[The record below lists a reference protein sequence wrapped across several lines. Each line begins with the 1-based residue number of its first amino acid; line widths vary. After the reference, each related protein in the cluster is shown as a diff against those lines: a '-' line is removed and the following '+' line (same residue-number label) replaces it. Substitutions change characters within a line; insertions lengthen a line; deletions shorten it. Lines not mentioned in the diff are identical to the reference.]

1 MIFIYEELID
11 EKELDIN
18 IKEYYDECIKELR
31 KIIKKDKDT
40 ATTKKQLYEIYDK
53 IIGEETISTIEELKL
68 LKEKSN
74 YNDLKNTIF
83 VKSLKIEYLKKEM
96 KKLNKLSEIKSYKNN
111 KFRYYP
117 NIQEYTKYDTFLR
130 ELSKKKEFAI
140 HYIPKTRKNSCIK
153 EIFTLSPHQL
163 FLKNYMSPKTPYNSI
178 LIFHG
183 VGVGKT
189 CSGVSIA
196 ENFKDLL
203 EKAIVLAPEKIQ
215 TGWNKNI
222 FDPRKE
228 SNQCTQDNY
237 IQGEDIF
244 EKNKEKLAKKR
255 IKEYYEM
262 FGYLS
267 FANSVKKYLE
277 ENTKMIPK
285 TDIISIKQKE
295 IELIKDKYSNRVLI
309 IDEVHKIRSE
319 DSLIKERDTILYIE
333 KVIKYSDNLKLILL
347 TANPMFNQPEEII
360 WILNMMLLNDKREI
374 IKDKINFDEQNN
386 LTKESEDIIKY
397 YSRGYIS
404 YLRGENPTTFPYRI
418 NISQI
423 KGEEKK
429 ILGQKNRTIFNTENS
444 NRDMKFMEL
453 YASKL
458 NGKQLKT
465 YLNEIKLIENK
476 ETISDVTYYG
486 KMLQISNCIFPVDSE
501 DVDDCYGTNG
511 LRNCFTIKNK
521 KPVKYTLKKRIKNFL
536 DLDELGEYACK
547 IKTIIEN
554 IIDSDGITF
563 IYSNYL
569 DGGIMPLV
577 LALEQ
582 NGFTKY
588 DKEEVLVSPKKRKP
602 ISYDGKPLKED
613 GYKAC
618 YSVIAGGSLKL
629 TNNFEGELNV
639 LNSEENKQGQLIKVV
654 IGSTVAAEGLDF
666 KNIRNIHLLEPWYN
680 INKLEQVIG
689 RGIRNCSHAM
699 LEDKFKNVTI
709 FLHSCDIKNN
719 ESIETY
725 MYHSC
730 EDKATQIGYIE
741 KILKEVSIDKYLFQN
756 SNIIKESDIDS
767 IEIKPS
773 KKGQNEFQD
782 KPFDKPYSRT
792 CSFLEKCDYIE
803 DKFSIVEN
811 VKNDKLEE
819 STFSIE
825 YSQPIA
831 DTYKKYISEI
841 LKEFICL
848 NYDEL
853 ENKMKYIFENFNSD
867 ILNHSLEQMI
877 TDKYTIIK
885 NKTKGYIN
893 YLNGY
898 YVFQPVK
905 NEDIYLT
912 SYYRVNSGKI
922 NKSDYRL
929 EMDNYIFLDIEQRQS
944 YGDTELEYLISKIDT
959 SNKYLS
965 NNAKIKVNW
974 ENLNDIFG
982 TEKDKLI
989 YSFIIDRYSFK
1000 DRCKLLYFLLV
1011 QLNGNV
1017 NIKEKKIEE
1026 KFKKKFE
1033 KLNNI
1038 FKREKDKFKLFNEII
1053 SPLFIYQDKNTGE
1066 YLWSHK
1072 YTNKHD
1078 IWGCMIYYHER
1089 NELIMFR
1096 YDREELELI
1105 LCNNVLNENIKESF
1119 KNMKFKSVDIGTMY
1133 GTLEYK
1139 ENTYQKEIF
1148 RNIPLKHKRDEDPD
1162 GKIVLS
1168 SAWKELSPEALG
1180 DYIKVHQKQFNLN
1193 NDKYKKLI
1201 QYVTNKRP
1209 EEYDEEKMKENI
1221 DKIKI
1226 TFMLELLLRN
1236 SGKFIKGD
1244 IISLYKDLKIN
1255 LI

>member
-1 MIFIYEELID
+1 MISIYEELIV
-11 EKELDIN
+11 EKQLDIN
-18 IKEYYDECIKELR
+18 IKEYYDECVKELMGIL
-31 KIIKKDKDT
+31 KINKDISYS
-40 ATTKKQLYEIYDK
+40 KQKIYEIYNK
-53 IIGEETISTIEELKL
+53 IIDEESISAIEEFKL
-68 LKEKSN
+68 LKEKSK
-74 YNDLKNTIF
+74 YNDLINTQFI
-83 VKSLKIEYLKKEM
+83 KSLKIDYLKKEM
-96 KKLNKLSEIKSYKNN
+96 NKLNKLSDIKSYKNK

-117 NIQEYTKYDTFLR
+117 TIQEYTKYDTFLR

-203 EKAIVLAPEKIQ
+203 KKAIVLAPEKIQ

-237 IQGEDIF
+237 IQEEDIF
-244 EKNKEKLAKKR
+244 EKNKDKLAKKR

-277 ENTKMIPK
+277 ENTTMIPK
-285 TDIISIKQKE
+285 TDILSIKQRE
-295 IELIKDKYSNRVLI
+295 IKLIKEKYSNRVLI

-386 LTKESEDIIKY
+386 VTKESEDLIEY

-429 ILGQKNRTIFNTENS
+429 ILGPKNRTIFNTENS

-501 DVDDCYGTNG
+501 DIDDCYGSNG

-521 KPVKYTLKKRIKNFL
+521 KPVKYTLKKKITNFL

-588 DKEEVLVSPKKRKP
+588 DKEEVLISSKKRKP
-602 ISYDGKPLKED
+602 ISYDGKPFEY
-613 GYKAC
+613 GGHMAC

-629 TNNFEGELNV
+629 TNNFEGELNI
-639 LNSEENKQGQLIKVV
+639 LNSEENKEGKLIKVV

-666 KNIRNIHLLEPWYN
+666 KNIRNIHLLEPWHN

-709 FLHSCDIKNN
+709 YLHSCDIKNN

-756 SNIIKESDIDS
+756 SNIIKESDIDP
-767 IEIKPS
+767 IMIKPS
-773 KKGQNEFQD
+773 KKGSNEFQD

-792 CSFLEKCDYIE
+792 CSFLEKCDYIQ
-803 DKFSIVEN
+803 DKFSIVDN
-811 VKNDKLEE
+811 VKNDKLEK

-825 YSQPIA
+825 YSQPIV

-848 NYDEL
+848 NYEEL
-853 ENKMKYIFENFNSD
+853 ENKMKSIFENFNSD
-867 ILNHSLEQMI
+867 IFNHSLEQMI

-912 SYYRVNSGKI
+912 SYYRVNSGI
-922 NKSDYRL
+922 TDKSDYRL
-929 EMDNYIFLDIEQRQS
+929 EMDNYIFLDIEQRQK
-944 YGDTELEYLISKIDT
+944 YDKNVFKDLINKID
-959 SNKYLS
+959 SDKQNFEMIDV
-965 NNAKIKVNW
+965 IKDKNQ
-974 ENLNDIFG
+974 NLDEIFG
-982 TEKDKLI
+982 QEIDKLI
-989 YSFIIDRYSFK
+989 YSFIVDRYPFK
-1000 DRCKLLYFLLV
+1000 ERCKLLYFVLV
-1011 QLNGNV
+1011 QL
-1017 NIKEKKIEE
+1017 KENEHE
-1026 KFKKKFE
+1026 KHD
-1033 KLNNI
+1033 KL
-1038 FKREKDKFKLFNEII
+1038 KLLSEIM
-1053 SPLFIYQDKNTGE
+1053 SPLFIYQDIDGE
-1066 YLWSHK
+1066 YFWSHK
-1072 YTNKHD
+1072 YTDKYD
-1078 IWGCMIYYHER
+1078 VWGCMIYYYER
-1089 NELIMFR
+1089 NDLIMFR
-1096 YDREELELI
+1096 YNSKELI
-1105 LCNNVLNENIKESF
+1105 LCNNVENENIKESF
-1119 KNMKFKSVDIGTMY
+1119 RNMKFKNVDIGNMY

-1148 RNIPLKHKRDEDPD
+1148 QNIALKHKRKEDRE

-1168 SAWKELSPEALG
+1168 SAWKELSSESLE
-1180 DYIKVHQKQFNLN
+1180 DYIKRYKRELNLDDN
-1193 NDKYKKLI
+1193 KL
-1201 QYVTNKRP
+1201 
-1209 EEYDEEKMKENI
+1209 EKVKSYSNPTTFK
-1221 DKIKI
+1221 KIKL
-1226 TFMLELLLRN
+1226 TFILELLLRN
-1236 SGKFIKGD
+1236 SNKFIKGD
-1244 IISLYKDLKIN
+1244 IISLYKDLK
-1255 LI
+1255 